1 MTHKRKIRPE
11 LKVLFDT
18 SILFTQIAD
27 DLMRPGVRQ
36 LIEENSSHPD
46 LALSWYLPRVVVDE
60 RQYQMQQRPLALLP
74 NLEKLERLLGH
85 KLNITPDI
93 LATRVEAAI
102 NDQIEKMAITVLDLD
117 TNAVNWPTV
126 ITRAVRREPPFE
138 AGDTEKG
145 FRDCLIAQTFFQLV
159 QDSPTTPSHCRLAV
173 VTSDKRLTEYVREGT
188 NEAKNIRVLGSVDD
202 LESLIN
208 TLVSEVT
215 EEFVSDLKLQVQP
228 FFFEKEKES
237 GLYYKEGLQDKLEEE
252 FGHEL
257 EAVLNEGERRENGTW
272 WIDDPLF
279 NRKEKQRTYWT
290 TTITVDAKLLKYQ
303 RPTVPTISMPA
314 GLADFGQLAPGIDWK
329 ELLVG
334 SHQRLEKQE
343 IRTGK
348 TKFQVHWS
356 VNITQSTRLTS
367 PRIEKLQ
374 LIGTEWNGAEHL

>member
-1 MTHKRKIRPE
+1 MIRKRKTRPE

-18 SILFTQIAD
+18 SILFTRIAY
-27 DLMRPGVRQ
+27 DLTKPGVRQ

-60 RQYQMQQRPLALLP
+60 RQYQMQQRALALLP

-102 NDQIEKMAITVLDLD
+102 NDQIEKMSITVLDLD
-117 TNAVNWPTV
+117 TNAVDWPTV
-126 ITRAVRREPPFE
+126 ITRAVRRAPPFE
-138 AGDTEKG
+138 AGETEKG

-159 QDSPTTPSHCRLAV
+159 RGSPKTPGRCRLAV
-173 VTSDKRLTEYVREGT
+173 VTSDERLDEYVREGT
-188 NEAKNIRVLGSVDD
+188 NEAKNVRVLGSVDD

-215 EEFVSDLKLQVQP
+215 EEFVSDLKLRVQP
-228 FFFEKEKES
+228 FFFEEETES
-237 GLYYKEGLQDKLEEE
+237 GLYYKEGLEDRLTEE

-257 EAVLNEGERRENGTW
+257 EAVLNEGEDRENGAW
-272 WIDDPLF
+272 WIDAPLF

-290 TTITVDAKLLKYQ
+290 TTITVDAKLFKYQ
-303 RPTVPTISMPA
+303 RPTVPTSSTP
-314 GLADFGQLAPGIDWK
+314 LRLSDFGRVAPGIDWK

-334 SHQRLEKQE
+334 SLQSPEKQE
-343 IRTGK
+343 IRTGR

-356 VNITQSTRLTS
+356 VNITQSARLTS
-367 PRIEKLQ
+367 PRIEKLE
-374 LIGTEWNGAEHL
+374 LIGTEWDGA